1 MALRGF
7 DTYSSK
13 ADSKQLINFINS
25 LADGRILCFA
35 VRVREN

>member
-1 MALRGF
+1 MAVRGF

-25 LADGRILCFA
+25 LADGRVLCFA
-35 VRVREN
+35 VRVCEN